1 MDIANEWRRMAK
13 QPIENEKSP
22 GKAAMQLVKECISK
36 ASSASERSSGDS
48 VDISSPPTSA
58 RLTGMC
64 VGSHQDVL
72 KLYAMS
78 KIDIWTPW
86 APICEHQTLDA
97 CARTR
102 QTEYLRAY
110 YTAQP
115 GDSTAGAAYAYAVT
129 NIESCTTKVHFQPIQ
144 TNTTSP
150 ELGDCAYLD
159 QCHRIWS
166 GCRYVHYARI
176 RPKDQP
182 AVIGVQ
188 MLKATKFRIVPDVF
202 DRLTLSAKYD
212 ELGKLMKAQSLW
224 RALGP
229 TIPGVPLGG
238 PSAPIK
244 PQFINCDIRK
254 FDLSILGDFAVVMAD
269 PPWPIHMS
277 LPYGTIRDTE
287 LLDLPVEVL
296 SKRGLIFLWVT
307 MRAMDLGRRCIKKW
321 GYEITAEVLWVKT
334 NQLNKTIVTGRTGHW
349 LNHTK
354 ETCLVGCV
362 LKPRPTSLT
371 TRHAVLTFH
380 SIKGPSPSPFAAL
393 FGQDTDTIVAPMRET
408 SRKPDE
414 IYEMIDRLAGP
425 ETRKIELFGRTG
437 NLRPGWLT
445 LGNQLPGGRGDFDLA
460 EEEIMARVEQIV
472 KHEPITD
479 LARWEALR
487 QNWPSGQP
495 VPFAVGGTI

>member
-1 MDIANEWRRMAK
+1 MDIADEWRRMAK
-13 QPIENEKSP
+13 QPIENVKSP
-22 GKAAMQLVKECISK
+22 GKAAMQLVKDRISE
-36 ASSASERSSGDS
+36 ASNASKYSHCDS
-48 VDISSPPTSA
+48 VNVSSQSTST
-58 RLTGMC
+58 RLTGMD
-64 VGSHQDVL
+64 VGSHQDAL

-86 APICEHQTLDA
+86 APICEHQTPDA
-97 CARTR
+97 CARAR
-102 QTEYLRAY
+102 QTQYLKAY
-110 YTAQP
+110 HTAQP
-115 GDSTAGAAYAYAVT
+115 GEPTAGAAYAYAVT
-129 NIESCTTKVHFQPIQ
+129 NIEDCNTKVHFQPIH

-159 QCHRIWS
+159 QCHRVWS
-166 GCRYVHYARI
+166 GCRYIHYARI

-188 MLKATKFRIVPDVF
+188 MLKATKFRADPDAF
-202 DRLTLSAKYD
+202 DRLAVPAKYE
-212 ELGKLMKAQSLW
+212 ELGKLTKAQSLW

-229 TIPGVPLGG
+229 TTPGVLLGG

-244 PQFINCDIRK
+244 PQFVNCDIRM
-254 FDLSILGDFAVVMAD
+254 FDLSTLGDFAVVMAD

-287 LLDLPVEVL
+287 LLDLPVEIL
-296 SKRGLIFLWVT
+296 SKQGLIFLWVT

-321 GYEITAEVLWVKT
+321 GYEITAEVVWVKT

-354 ETCLVGCV
+354 ETCLVG
-362 LKPRPTSLT
+362 
-371 TRHAVLTFH
+371 
-380 SIKGPSPSPFAAL
+380 IKGPSPSPFAPL

-414 IYEMIDRLAGP
+414 IYDMIDHLAGP

-445 LGNQLPGGRGDFDLA
+445 LGNQLPGARGDFDLV
-460 EEEIMARVEQIV
+460 EEEIKARVEQVIV
-472 KHEPITD
+472 YEPNTNT
-479 LARWEALR
+479 ARRDALR
-487 QNWPSGQP
+487 QSWPVGHS
-495 VPFAVGGTI
+495 VPFVAGGII